1 MSKVDFRL
9 PSKRRN
15 IDDDFGDCGGKLVTP
30 GDVCTEKSNYMRG
43 HGTYGT
49 KDEDDKRIIASVAGL
64 VEPINKLICVKP
76 FKCRY
81 NGEVGDVIVGRIKEV
96 QQKRWKVD
104 TNSRLDSKLDLSN
117 INLKGGELRKR
128 TAADEFAMREY
139 LKEGD
144 LISAE
149 VQTVH
154 QDGSLSLHTR
164 SLRYGKLGQG
174 VFLKVPPSLVKR
186 QKNHVHLLA
195 CGVNIILG
203 NNGFVWISPVSKE
216 NTGDGGF
223 EFDKSVV
230 SIEDREVMCR
240 VRNVIANC
248 LAPHSVYLY
257 DTSVQYAYEAS
268 LDYEPKDIL
277 KEEVAEEIKEK
288 TLLEIQRLKNGQ

>member
-1 MSKVDFRL
+1 M
-9 PSKRRN
+9 PSKRRT
-15 IDDDFGDCGGKLVTP
+15 IVDDLGNFGGKLVTP
-30 GDVCTEKSNYMRG
+30 GDVCTERSNYMRG

-49 KDEDDKRIIASVAGL
+49 KDEEDKRIIASVAGL

-104 TNSRLDSKLDLSN
+104 TSSRLDSRLDLSN

-128 TAADEFAMREY
+128 TAADQFAMREY

-149 VQTVH
+149 VQNVH

-174 VFLKVPPSLVKR
+174 VLLKVAPSLVKR
-186 QKNHVHLLA
+186 QKNHLIHLNA
-195 CGVNIILG
+195 QYSQVNIILG
-203 NNGFVWISPVSKE
+203 NNGFVWISPPVSKE

-223 EFDKSVV
+223 ELDKSLV

-240 VRNVIANC
+240 VRNVITNC

-288 TLLEIQRLKNGQ
+288 TLVQIQRLKNGQ